1 VRLLNLKICPKINT
15 LVILNLRYISIK
27 VMFGK
32 IYKTLV
38 IDFSKVTIVVVC
50 CVLSFFLYFSKDF
63 RLDASSDSLLLE
75 SDKDL
80 KYLREIN
87 ERYGSNDYLVL
98 TYTPISSFTDPE
110 TIINLQFLKSKIER
124 LEWVDSVVTVID
136 VPLFK
141 SSDEPLMERL
151 KNYKTL
157 SHPEI
162 DKERGFEEILNSPV
176 YRDYVISTDG
186 KTSGIVVYLK
196 KDKKLNELIKTKNN
210 YFNLEIEKN
219 LNSSQKKNRDIFNI
233 EYDSYRNLYN
243 QKNHQNISEIR
254 EVIKRY
260 GESAQIHLGGLPMI
274 TDDMMSFV
282 RSDIVVFGIGVFL
295 FIIVTLWLIFKKIKL
310 VVIPLLG
317 CAFSVGTMVGI
328 LGLLGWKVTVISS
341 NFIALMLI
349 LNMAMNI
356 HITVRFL
363 QIKKEFENFSIQ
375 ESVYEASSKMFLP
388 ILYTALT
395 TICAFLSLIFSGIK
409 PIIDFGW
416 MMTLGLIV
424 SVIITFTLVPALLNT
439 FSDIGDS
446 INQKETKSIIT
457 NTLSNFTKN
466 NTSVIFG
473 SALIVV
479 VLSVFGIS
487 KLEVENSFINYFDK
501 KTEIYK
507 GMKLIDD
514 KLGGTTTLDVILK
527 FPVNE
532 KKKEK
537 DDEFSEWDEDNQ
549 NDKADLAKYWFTR
562 NKIDKILKI
571 HDYLDSIP
579 EIGKVM
585 SFGSIIRVAEDLTGN
600 KLETLETGV
609 LYSKIPEEIKKEII
623 SPYISVKDSEA
634 RISVR
639 IKDSTKNLRRNDL
652 IQKIRDELNTKVGL
666 ERNEYKLAGVVILF
680 NNLLQSLFKS
690 QILTLG
696 VVMLG
701 ISLMFLI
708 LFRNIIISF
717 IGVVPNFIA
726 AFFILGIIGLLGI
739 PLDMMTITI
748 AAITIGIAV
757 DNSIHYIYRFK
768 EEFEKIKNYNQ
779 TVDRCHNT
787 VGVAILNTSIT
798 IVFGFSILVLSNFIP
813 TIYFGVFTGI
823 AMLLALISVLTLLPK
838 LILVLKPFGNE

>member
-1 VRLLNLKICPKINT
+1 
-15 LVILNLRYISIK
+15 
-27 VMFGK
+27 MFTK
-32 IYKTLV
+32 IYRTV
-38 IDFSKVTIVVVC
+38 IIDFSKISIAIIC
-50 CVLSFFLYFSKDF
+50 SVLAYFLYFSKDF
-63 RLDASSDSLLLE
+63 TLDASSDSLLLE

-80 KYLREIN
+80 KYLREVN
-87 ERYGSNDYLVL
+87 ERYGSKDYLIL
-98 TYTPISSFTDPE
+98 TYAPISSFTDEE
-110 TIINLQFLKSKIER
+110 TIINLQFLKSKIEK
-124 LEWVDSVVTVID
+124 LDWVDSVITIVD
-136 VPLFK
+136 VPLLK

-157 SHPEI
+157 SYPEI
-162 DKERGFEEILNSPV
+162 DKERGFEEIINSPI
-176 YRDYVISTDG
+176 YKDYVISSDG

-196 KDKKLNELIKTKNN
+196 QDKKLNEFIKTKNN
-210 YFNLEIEKN
+210 YFNLELEGN
-219 LNSSQKKNRDIFNI
+219 LNNSQKKDRDIFND
-233 EYDSYRNLYN
+233 EYDDYKNIYN
-243 QKNHQNISEIR
+243 QKNHQNITEIR
-254 EVIKRY
+254 EVIKKY
-260 GESAQIHLGGLPMI
+260 TVNAEVHLGGLPMI
-274 TDDMMSFV
+274 TDDMMSFIK
-282 RSDIVVFGIGVFL
+282 SDIIIFGIGVFL
-295 FIIVTLWLIFKKIKL
+295 FILITLWLIFKKIKW

-317 CAFSVGTMVGI
+317 CAFSVGAMIGI

-356 HITVRFL
+356 HVTVRFL
-363 QIKKEFENFSIQ
+363 QIKKEFENISIKDA
-375 ESVYEASSKMFLP
+375 VYEASSKMFRP
-388 ILYTALT
+388 ILYTVLT

-409 PIIDFGW
+409 PIIDFGL
-416 MMTLGLIV
+416 MMSLGLIV
-424 SVIITFTLVPALLNT
+424 SITVTFTLIPSMLNL
-439 FSDIGDS
+439 FSNSDDS
-446 INQKETKSIIT
+446 INQNEEKSKIT
-457 NTLSNFTKN
+457 NALSNFSKG
-466 NTSVIFG
+466 NTSIIFG
-473 SALIVV
+473 TAFIVII
-479 VLSVFGIS
+479 LSIFGIS

-507 GMKLIDD
+507 GMKKIDD
-514 KLGGTTTLDVILK
+514 QLGGTTPLDIIIK
-527 FPVNE
+527 FPVND
-532 KKKEK
+532 KKKVE
-537 DDEFSEWDEDNQ
+537 DDEFSEWDEDSV
-549 NDKADLAKYWFTR
+549 DDVSKYWFTR
-562 NKIDKILKI
+562 NKIDKILKV
-571 HDYLDSIP
+571 HDYLDSLP
-579 EIGKVM
+579 EIGKVI

-623 SPYISVKDSEA
+623 SPYISVKDNEA

-639 IKDSTKNLRRNDL
+639 IKDSLENLRRNDL
-652 IQKIRDELNTKVGL
+652 INKINSELKSELGL
-666 ERNEYKLAGVVILF
+666 AEEEYKLAGVLILF

-701 ISLMFLI
+701 ISFMFLI
-708 LFRNIIISF
+708 LFRNITLSL
-717 IGVVPNFIA
+717 IGVVPNFMA

-768 EEFEKIKNYNQ
+768 EEFKMIKNYNE
-779 TVDRCHNT
+779 TVERCHNT